1 MIHSYFLFPEELDV
15 TLVINKKVREF
26 FTFDVENQCLKLNVP
41 SDHELNVYKDKN
53 GNLDAVKFYINFLS
67 HVRDIVNNISEEIQE
82 LNILNMTV
90 DYTPCKGEYSE
101 LF

>member
-1 MIHSYFLFPEELDV
+1 V

-26 FTFDVENQCLKLNVP
+26 FTFDKKNQCLKLNVP

-53 GNLDAVKFYINFLS
+53 GNLDAVMFFNNFLTN
-67 HVRDIVNNISEEIQE
+67 VRDIVKNISEEIQE